1 MLRAGLYACSGS
13 MRSDPTLAETQVRSI
28 LLDIEGTTTPVDF
41 VYKILFPYARM
52 RVEDFVR
59 RNWKALSSDVARLAE
74 EHSADLRRNT
84 NPPAWREDRKADSVV
99 DYIHWLMDQDRK
111 STGLKSIQGK
121 IWLAGYET
129 GELRGEVFPD
139 VTPAFVRW
147 GGRNRTICIFSS
159 GSVLAQ
165 RLLFSNSTEGDLTP
179 FIWKYF
185 DTTTGP
191 KAEPDSYRKIAL
203 ACALSPEEMLFVSD
217 VVSELDAAQSAGLE
231 TVLCVRGETPPPA
244 CAHRAIRS
252 FDELP

>member
-1 MLRAGLYACSGS
+1 
-13 MRSDPTLAETQVRSI
+13 MRSDPTPTDTQVRSI

-41 VYKILFPYARM
+41 VYKVLFPYARM

-59 RNWKALSSDVARLAE
+59 RNWKSLSSDVARLAE
-74 EHSADLRRNT
+74 EHSADLRRNGK
-84 NPPAWREDRKADSVV
+84 PSPWLEDRKADSVV
-99 DYIHWLMDQDRK
+99 AYVHWLMDQDRK

-121 IWLAGYET
+121 IWQAGYET
-129 GELRGEVFPD
+129 GELRGQVFPD
-139 VTPAFVRW
+139 VTSAFVRW
-147 GGRNRTICIFSS
+147 RDRNRTICIFSS

-191 KAEPDSYRKIAL
+191 KAEPESYRKIAL
-203 ACALSPEEMLFVSD
+203 ACARSPEEMLFVSD
-217 VVSELDAAQSAGLE
+217 VVSELDAAKSGGLE
-231 TVLCVRGETPPPA
+231 TALCVRGEAPPPA
-244 CAHRAIRS
+244 GAHRTIRS